1 MTVAVAGANNL
12 NMGRLARTAR
22 ALAPQA
28 EFGIR
33 DQFQQGEQP
42 PVQQPPAQQPPAQT
56 QPTPPAQP
64 TPPLTGTFVHPDSTG
79 KIDHLVL
86 QLDSSATPQ
95 IRKEVRGAWTT
106 LFKNMDPD
114 VKFTITFESERDRQA
129 TRDLL
134 EKEGIPNP
142 ERFNLLLTDDLNI
155 TMWARDQMVG
165 LGNRAGGDTLLGQTT
180 MRPHGDDEMLPP
192 RIAASIPG
200 LGFDGDKRLQ
210 TDGGDEV
217 SNPHETFLGYSSLH
231 LTAERLYEM
240 SRKDEAQA
248 AIFSPFDR
256 TLEVDYSDPK
266 LNAPDFKF
274 SSNLFKAAPSEDIP
288 NQEHWMN
295 AAHQLFEEK
304 YGKKVTIIGGDDPST
319 AIVEKPATFHM
330 DMGMTPIDS
339 NKILVGDPSI
349 AVDAI
354 NKMTKEERAEHNR
367 RLNMALGKPPW
378 HDSLGAL
385 VRESTVTEPDL
396 QHNFDINAKR
406 VAEGGYEIERL
417 PYLQGPSG
425 YSWVTYNNCLM
436 ESYTRE
442 DGSQVRRVF
451 LPTYDLPILDGI
463 AKATYEKNGFEVIPL
478 NLAALTSWRGAI
490 RCISN
495 VISREVT
502 DPQTPPTPPA
512 G

>member
-1 MTVAVAGANNL
+1 MTVAGVSNFNL
-12 NMGRLARTAR
+12 QRLTRTAQ
-22 ALAPQA
+22 ALTPQV
-28 EFGIR
+28 EMGIR

-42 PVQQPPAQQPPAQT
+42 PIQQPPVQQQPPVEN
-56 QPTPPAQP
+56 QPAPPTQP

-86 QLDSSATPQ
+86 QLDSQATPQ
-95 IRKEVRGAWTT
+95 IRKEVRGAWTQ

-134 EKEGIPNP
+134 EKEGIANP

-180 MRPHGDDEMLPP
+180 MRPHGDDELLPP

-217 SNPHETFLGYSSLH
+217 SNPNETFLGYASLH
-231 LTAERLYEM
+231 LTARRLYEE
-240 SRKDEAQA
+240 SRSTEAQS
-248 AIFSPFDR
+248 AIFSPFNR
-256 TLEVDYSDPK
+256 TLDVDYSDAK

-274 SSNLFKAAPSEDIP
+274 SSNLFKAAPSEDFP
-288 NQEHWMN
+288 NEEHWMN

-304 YGKKVTIIGGDDPST
+304 YGKKVTIIGADDPATS
-319 AIVEKPATFHM
+319 IVEQPPTFHV
-330 DMGMTPIDS
+330 DMGITPIDS
-339 NKILVGDPSI
+339 NKVLVGDPSI

-354 NKMTKEERAEHNR
+354 NKMTKEERADHNR
-367 RLNMALGKPPW
+367 RLNAALGKPPW

-385 VRESTVTEPDL
+385 VHESTVKEKDL
-396 QHNFDINAKR
+396 QHNFDVTAKKI
-406 VAEGGYEIERL
+406 GGSGYEMDRL

-495 VISREVT
+495 VLEREVT
-502 DPQTPPTPPA
+502 DSQAPPA
-512 G
+512 QG